1 MIVGI
6 IPGCSVTSTDGEER
20 REMTGRSDR
29 IEELA
34 RQARSASLQEG
45 QRLAGEAA
53 RLRDGGRRARD
64 RGAGAAAPL
73 LRN

>member
-1 MIVGI
+1 
-6 IPGCSVTSTDGEER
+6 
-20 REMTGRSDR
+20 MTGRSDR
-29 IEELA
+29 IEELE
-34 RQARSASLQEG
+34 RQARGASLQEG

-53 RLRDGGRRARD
+53 RLRDGGRRTRD